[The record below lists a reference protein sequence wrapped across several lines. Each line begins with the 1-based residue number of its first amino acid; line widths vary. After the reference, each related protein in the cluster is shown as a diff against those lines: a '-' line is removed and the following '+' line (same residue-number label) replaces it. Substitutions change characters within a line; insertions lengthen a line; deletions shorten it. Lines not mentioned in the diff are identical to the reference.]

1 MGKVKVVFDTNVW
14 ISIFTKKT
22 LSKEFSEILEKEL
35 VSVYISEEILKEI
48 TKVLFYPKIEELL
61 NLSGVNERDILRNIT
76 SISNFVKPKFK
87 LKVIKEDPEDNKI
100 LDCAMQVKVDFI
112 ISGDRHLLKL
122 KKFRNTKIV
131 TPREFLDIIV
141 E

>member
-76 SISNFVKPKFK
+76 SISNFVN
-87 LKVIKEDPEDNKI
+87 LN
-100 LDCAMQVKVDFI
+100 
-112 ISGDRHLLKL
+112 S
-122 KKFRNTKIV
+122 N
-131 TPREFLDIIV
+131 
-141 E
+141 